1 MNPILEID
9 SNIILH
15 NLSELKKLTKRNGV
29 SMSVVT
35 KGLVGY
41 EPLVRLLVENGAD
54 SICEA
59 HIQNLIRFK
68 DLPAEK
74 WMIRSP
80 LMSEV
85 SEVVRYADVS
95 MVSENIIIECL
106 SAAAVKQNRMHKVV
120 IIVELGELREGCMPH
135 EIISLAEICI
145 ALPGIELYGIGA
157 NLSCVNEIIPD
168 ERNMTVLADAA
179 FEIERELG
187 VKLPVVSG
195 GSTSTVRMLE
205 ERRLPS
211 RINHLRFGE
220 AVLFGT
226 IACYNVPFIGART
239 GAFTLFSEIIEVK
252 EKPSVPWGERVPASL
267 PVASD
272 PAYKDIGL
280 RKRALIA
287 VGKQDIRTEYM
298 IPLDPNM
305 VIIGDTCDCFI
316 ADVTDCEKEY
326 KPGDTVSFSILYHG
340 LVTAIA
346 SDYVEKILLYTDSH

>member
-1 MNPILEID
+1 MNPVLKID
-9 SNIILH
+9 STIILH
-15 NLSELKKLTKRNGV
+15 NLSELKKLTKKYGIE
-29 SMSVVT
+29 MSVVT

-59 HIQNLIRFK
+59 HIQNLIKFK

-80 LMSEV
+80 LLSEV
-85 SEVVRYADVS
+85 PDVVRYADVS
-95 MVSENIIIECL
+95 VVSEKTVIEKL
-106 SAAAVKQNRMHKVV
+106 SSEAVKQNRKHKAV
-120 IIVELGELREGCMPH
+120 IMVELGELREGCMPD
-135 EIISLAEICI
+135 EILPLAETCLS
-145 ALPGIELYGIGA
+145 LPGIELYGIGA

-168 ERNMTVLADAA
+168 EKNMTVLSDAA
-179 FEIERELG
+179 HDIERTFD

-205 ERRLPS
+205 EGRLPE

-226 IACYNVPFIGART
+226 IACYDVPFIGART
-239 GAFTLFSEIIEVK
+239 GAFTLSAEVIEIK
-252 EKPSVPWGERVPASL
+252 EKPSVPWGERVPAVL

-272 PAYKDIGL
+272 PAYKDQGL

-287 VGKQDIRTEYM
+287 VGKQDIRSEYM
-298 IPLDPNM
+298 IPLDQNLK
-305 VIIGDTCDCFI
+305 IIGDTCDCLI
-316 ADVTDCEKEY
+316 ADVTASDKEY
-326 KPGDTVSFSILYHG
+326 KPGDTVSFFILYHG

-346 SDYVEKILLYTDSH
+346 SDFVDKALV

>member
-1 MNPILEID
+1 MNPVLRID
-9 SNIILH
+9 SSIILH
-15 NLSELKKLTKRNGV
+15 NLAELKKLTKKHGIE
-29 SMSVVT
+29 MSVVT

-41 EPLVRLLVENGAD
+41 EPLVRLLIENGAD

-59 HIQNLIRFK
+59 HIQNLVKFK

-95 MVSENIIIECL
+95 LISEKSIVKCL
-106 SAAAVKQNRMHKVV
+106 SAEAVKQNRNHKAV
-120 IIVELGELREGCMPH
+120 IMAELGELREGCMPD
-135 EIISLAEICI
+135 EIIPLAEACL

-157 NLSCVNEIIPD
+157 NLSCINEIIPD
-168 ERNMTVLADAA
+168 ENNMTALADAA
-179 FEIERELG
+179 SEIERKLG
-187 VKLPVVSG
+187 IKLPLISG

-205 ERRLPS
+205 EGRLPE

-226 IACYNVPFIGART
+226 IACYDVPFIGART
-239 GAFTLFSEIIEVK
+239 GAFTLTAEVIEVK
-252 EKPSVPWGERVPASL
+252 EKPSVPWGERVQGSF

-272 PAYKDIGL
+272 PAYKDLGI
-280 RKRALIA
+280 RKRALVA

-298 IPLDPNM
+298 IPFDSEIK
-305 VIIGDTCDCFI
+305 IIGDTCDCLI

-326 KPGDTVSFSILYHG
+326 KPGDTIGFFILYHG

-346 SDYVEKILLYTDSH
+346 SDYIDKILLR